1 MTSPPRRITARQFHD
16 ALAAAGVIR
25 GNEFYRR
32 IVIDAQTGQA
42 VVIYAERYADE
53 RLLDVALTLDGI
65 EVRHGEPAEGPD
77 APAGV

>member
-1 MTSPPRRITARQFHD
+1 MTAPPQRITARRFHD
-16 ALAAAGVIR
+16 ALVAAGVIR
-25 GNEFYRR
+25 ENEFYRH
-32 IVIDAQTGQA
+32 IVIDARVGDA

-53 RLLDVALTLDGI
+53 RLLDAVLTLDGI